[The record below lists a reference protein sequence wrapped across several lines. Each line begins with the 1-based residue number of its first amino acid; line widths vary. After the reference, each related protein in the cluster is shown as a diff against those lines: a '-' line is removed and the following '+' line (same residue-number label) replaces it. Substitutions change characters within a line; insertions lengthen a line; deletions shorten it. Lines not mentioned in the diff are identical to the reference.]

1 MVYEPQTIRVLG
13 FCLQARRDVST
24 AKLIASSCDGNEYSG
39 LQYLLWKNSVLA
51 RLPSQKLA
59 CIYYT
64 SNGIIT
70 AN

>member
-13 FCLQARRDVST
+13 FCLQAWRDVFT
-24 AKLIASSCDGNEYSG
+24 AKLIASSWDGNEYSG

-51 RLPSQKLA
+51 RLRRKKLSS
-59 CIYYT
+59 IYYT